1 MDIIGCLLFPRN
13 VMQRIT
19 HLAVCVSLLFAG
31 YLQAAETPFVEL
43 KGHTER
49 LASAK
54 FSPDGKKIVTASDS
68 TARIWD
74 AETGKELQ
82 TLEGHRDGVYLAV
95 FYPDG
100 KKVITG
106 SSDGTVRIWNTET
119 GRELQH
125 LKGHGAGIYTA
136 VFSPDG
142 KIRVVLSDVL
152 DQEVKQAPQYVRDF
166 YGTIPESQIERIV
179 RTDESDTLAEQYI
192 AAGIVTENSLNDSR
206 HVALASVAGVDVLV
220 SFNCT
225 HIVKL
230 KRIRKYN
237 GINMVLGYPQIE
249 IRTPDEVIQ

>member
-1 MDIIGCLLFPRN
+1 MREKIERVYIDNSVISGMFDENDHPKR
-13 VMQRIT
+13 VK
-19 HLAVCVSLLFAG
+19 
-31 YLQAAETPFVEL
+31 PF
-43 KGHTER
+43 
-49 LASAK
+49 
-54 FSPDGKKIVTASDS
+54 
-68 TARIWD
+68 WD
-74 AETGKELQ
+74 A
-82 TLEGHRDGVYLAV
+82 V
-95 FYPDG
+95 F
-100 KKVITG
+100 
-106 SSDGTVRIWNTET
+106 
-119 GRELQH
+119 
-125 LKGHGAGIYTA
+125 
-136 VFSPDG
+136 DG